1 MSPVFVRVLARGARL
16 ALNSRMSKQAG
27 KRWALKRWVGVVA
40 ASCSAAALAAP
51 TPPPA
56 PAGALQVF
64 FVDVEGGQSTLFV
77 TPDGHSLLVDTGWPD
92 HEGRDANRIVA
103 AMKMAHLS
111 RLNAVL
117 LTHYH
122 DDHAGGVPQLVAKV
136 PVGMFLDHGPNRETD
151 NAPTVA
157 RAAAYQR
164 VLATGKYQHHTLRP
178 GEPLPVPGFQGMV
191 VSADGNVLGHP
202 LPGGGAANPF
212 CADAGQKTPDATENS
227 RSLGFAL
234 QWGRARVL
242 DLGDLTRDKEK
253 ALMCPVNRLGHVDLL
268 VVSHHGWY
276 QSSSPALVDAITPRV
291 AVMDNGAVKG
301 GSIPVLKTFHEDPSH
316 PALWQLHFSDEGGAR
331 YNTAAARIANL
342 HGTAQGPDEGYLLR
356 VTVSPDAAMTVWNAR
371 TGETRS
377 YAAPQGA
384 R

>member
-1 MSPVFVRVLARGARL
+1 MRRWMHAVKKVGLATMTA
-16 ALNSRMSKQAG
+16 ALVQPPCI
-27 KRWALKRWVGVVA
+27 A
-40 ASCSAAALAAP
+40 AS
-51 TPPPA
+51 TPPLA
-56 PAGALQVF
+56 PEGALQVF
-64 FVDVEGGQSTLFV
+64 FIDVEGGQSTLFV

-103 AMKMAHLS
+103 AMKLAHLS
-111 RLNAVL
+111 RLDAVL

-122 DDHAGGVPQLVAKV
+122 DDHTGGVPQLVARV
-136 PVGMFLDHGPNRETD
+136 PVGMFLDHGPNRELD

-157 RAAAYQR
+157 DAAAYQR
-164 VLATGKYQHHTLRP
+164 VLASGKSQHRTLHP
-178 GEPLPVPGFQGMV
+178 GEPLPVPGFTATV
-191 VSADGNVLGHP
+191 VSADGNVLDHA
-202 LPGGGAANPF
+202 LPGGGAPNPF
-212 CADAGQKTPDATENS
+212 CADAGQKVPDATENA

-253 ALMCPVNRLGHVDLL
+253 DLMCPKNRLGHVDLL

-301 GSIPVLKTFHEDPSH
+301 GSIPTLKTFREDPSH
-316 PALWQLHFSDEGGAR
+316 PSLWQLHYSDEGGAR
-331 YNTAAARIANL
+331 YNTAAAQIANL

-356 VTVSPDAAMTVWNAR
+356 ATVLPDGAMTVWNSR

-377 YAAPQGA
+377 YAAA
-384 R
+384 HR